1 MDDSHLSQKK
11 NKSFVATIAIVALV
25 GFVAGIL
32 GSAVVYGFVIKKNVQ
47 VIPEQRETI
56 VNHITQLQDETI
68 IDVVADTTSSVVSIV
83 ATKDVPKYQHLFN
96 SPAEF
101 FRTSPQQIPQQGQLF
116 EKQKVGGG
124 TGFFVSSDGSI
135 VTNKHVVADNDAE
148 YTIITSDGREY
159 QAIVIA
165 RDDILDFAVLK
176 IEGDNFQAAN
186 LGNSDEVQIGQTVVA
201 IGNSLGEFSHSV
213 SRGII
218 SGMQRDIVANSG
230 NGIEHLTDI
239 IQTDAAINFG
249 NSGGPLLD
257 LDGDVV
263 GINTAV
269 AQGAENIGFAIPIN
283 QVIKLIDDVKTT
295 GMILRP
301 FLGVRYIEMT
311 SEIKEELNFPYDDGI
326 LIVRGQDITDF
337 AVLPGSP
344 ADEAGLTE
352 YDIIMEIDGEKI
364 TSDKTL
370 AHLISNRS
378 IGDTITL
385 KIWHKGEQEDII
397 VILKDKATLN
407 Q

>member
-1 MDDSHLSQKK
+1 MESGHLSQKK
-11 NKSFVATIAIVALV
+11 SRSFVAIIVIVALV
-25 GFVAGIL
+25 AFVAGIL
-32 GSAVVYGFVIKKNVQ
+32 GSAVMYSFVMKKYVQ

-68 IDVVADTTSSVVSIV
+68 IDVVADTTASVVSIV
-83 ATKDVPKYQHLFN
+83 ATRDVPKYQRLFN
-96 SPAEF
+96 SPSDF
-101 FRTSPQQIPQQGQLF
+101 FMTPPQETPQQRQLF

-124 TGFFVSSDGSI
+124 TGFFVSSDGNI
-135 VTNKHVVADNDAE
+135 VTNKHVVVDSDAE

-159 QAIVIA
+159 QAMVIA

-186 LGNSDEVQIGQTVVA
+186 LGNSDEVQIGQTVIA

-218 SGMQRDIVANSG
+218 SGMQRDVVANSG
-230 NGIEHLTDI
+230 NSTEHLTDI

-257 LDGDVV
+257 LEGNVV

-283 QVIKLIDDVKTT
+283 QITKLIEDVKTI
-295 GMILRP
+295 GKILRP

-311 SEIKEELNFPYDDGI
+311 SEIKEELNFPYDNGI

-344 ADEAGLTE
+344 ADEVGLTE

-370 AHLISNRS
+370 AHFISNRN
-378 IGDTITL
+378 IGDTIIL
-385 KIWHKGEQEDII
+385 KIWREGKQMDIT
-397 VILKDKATLN
+397 VVLKERLTLN
-407 Q
+407 